1 MGYFLMEQQAKGAG
15 KMQSRKHGRKQVGL
29 TVELS
34 NKRKP
39 PKKPHRD
46 DFLFEVVSQFI
57 QRRKE
62 LGLSQ
67 EDVDHRM
74 GTAERLCSKW
84 ECGLRIPTSFN
95 FYCWAQAL
103 DAFLLL
109 FPRSAES
116 VKEYGY
122 DRGT

>member
-1 MGYFLMEQQAKGAG
+1 M
-15 KMQSRKHGRKQVGL
+15 KHFDF
-29 TVELS
+29 TVKLLD
-34 NKRKP
+34 NKPSLKNP
-39 PKKPHRD
+39 NRD
-46 DFLFEVVSQFI
+46 DFLFDVISQFI

-84 ECGLRIPTSFN
+84 ECGLRMPTSFN

-103 DAFLLL
+103 DAFLVL
-109 FPRSAES
+109 FPKAFD
-116 VKEYGY
+116 KMKGDGY
-122 DRGT
+122 E